1 MVAAK
6 NWISFSCIDG
16 LNLSMRYQINNGSIR
31 FIKFVTKKF
40 INSFSLPFLI
50 ESLKIIF
57 LERKYETITPIEKE
71 NIFVKYVLRG
81 NPIVL
86 KIKN

>member
-6 NWISFSCIDG
+6 NCISFSCIEG
-16 LNLSMRYQINNGSIR
+16 LNISMRYQINNGTIR

-40 INSFSLPFLI
+40 KNSLIFPFLI

-57 LERKYETITPIEKE
+57 LEIKYETITPNEKA
-71 NIFVKYVLRG
+71 NTFVR
-81 NPIVL
+81 
-86 KIKN
+86 